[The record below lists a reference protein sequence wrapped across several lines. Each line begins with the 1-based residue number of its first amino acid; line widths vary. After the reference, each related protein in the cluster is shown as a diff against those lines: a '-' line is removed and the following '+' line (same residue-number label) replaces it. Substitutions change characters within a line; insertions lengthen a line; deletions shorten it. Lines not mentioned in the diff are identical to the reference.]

1 MGARREADAAI
12 MAVTVSTGPAAVPDD
27 GELADAA
34 AIRESLGQPERFAVL
49 YDRPAELVAL
59 FGALKRLPGVSVVR
73 HAVSI
78 ASWTG
83 PGSCPDARPDTGLS
97 RPGAPRRSRRPGR
110 RRLGR
115 ACTGSSGS

>member
-59 FGALKRLPGVSVVR
+59 FGALKRLPRQRG
-73 HAVSI
+73 A
-78 ASWTG
+78 
-83 PGSCPDARPDTGLS
+83 ARGQH
-97 RPGAPRRSRRPGR
+97 
-110 RRLGR
+110 RLVDR
-115 ACTGSSGS
+115 AGQLP